1 VPLAQAA
8 LILSSRV
15 SVRKLPE
22 VTQEYEYVDSNAVV
36 ARDDHDHRLTPR
48 RQKILNCIHDSV
60 ERRGYPPSM
69 REIADAV
76 GLKSTSAVSYQ
87 LKILE
92 HMGHLTRDARMPR
105 TVVEKPPYPRVQH
118 EAEEAAT
125 GSPAMVS
132 VPLFE
137 QIAAG
142 APVVANPYPEGTM
155 HLPEEMTGSGALF
168 AVRVAGDSMAG
179 ANIFD
184 GDCVIVRQQDTARNG
199 DIVAALIQDEATV
212 KTFHR
217 ADGHVWLMPQNP
229 GYQPILGDQ
238 CGLMGKVVAT
248 VHRI

>member
-1 VPLAQAA
+1 MTMTT
-8 LILSSRV
+8 R
-15 SVRKLPE
+15 LPGG
-22 VTQEYEYVDSNAVV
+22 D
-36 ARDDHDHRLTPR
+36 RDPRLTPR
-48 RQKILNCIHDSV
+48 RQKILTCIHQSV
-60 ERRGYPPSM
+60 EHHGYPPSI

-92 HMGHLTRDARMPR
+92 QMGHLTRDARMPR
-105 TVVEKPPYPRVQH
+105 TVVEKPPHPPALPDRPDQAG
-118 EAEEAAT
+118 EAPSAT

-142 APVVANPYPEGTM
+142 APVMANPDPEGIM

-168 AVRVAGDSMAG
+168 AVKVAGDSMAN

-184 GDCVIVRQQDTARNG
+184 GDCVIVRQQDTAHNG
-199 DIVAALIQDEATV
+199 DIVAALIEDEATV

-248 VHRI
+248 LHRI

>member
-1 VPLAQAA
+1 MTTTT
-8 LILSSRV
+8 R
-15 SVRKLPE
+15 LPGGDRE
-22 VTQEYEYVDSNAVV
+22 
-36 ARDDHDHRLTPR
+36 HRLTLR
-48 RQKILNCIHDSV
+48 RQKILDCIHESV

-105 TVVEKPPYPRVQH
+105 TVVEKPSRPRIQH
-118 EAEEAAT
+118 STDNDGDAAAT
-125 GSPAMVS
+125 GSQNMVS

-142 APVVANPYPEGTM
+142 APVIANPDPEGIM
-155 HLPEEMTGSGALF
+155 QLPKEMTGSGALF
-168 AVRVAGDSMAG
+168 AVRVAGDSMAN

-184 GDCVIVRQQDTARNG
+184 GDCVIVRQQDTAHNG
-199 DIVAALIQDEATV
+199 DIVAALIEDEATV

-217 ADGHVWLMPQNP
+217 TNGHVWLMPQNP
-229 GYQPILGDQ
+229 SYQPILGDQ

>member
-1 VPLAQAA
+1 
-8 LILSSRV
+8 
-15 SVRKLPE
+15 
-22 VTQEYEYVDSNAVV
+22 
-36 ARDDHDHRLTPR
+36 
-48 RQKILNCIHDSV
+48 
-60 ERRGYPPSM
+60 M

-92 HMGHLTRDARMPR
+92 QMGHLTRDARMPR
-105 TVVEKPPYPRVQH
+105 TVVEKPPRPRVLQDRPDDAG
-118 EAEEAAT
+118 EAPAAK
-125 GSPAMVS
+125 GSPAMVR

-142 APVVANPYPEGTM
+142 APVIANPDPQGIM
-155 HLPEEMTGSGALF
+155 QLPREMTGSGALF
-168 AVRVAGDSMAG
+168 AVKVAGDSMAN

-184 GDCVIVRQQDTARNG
+184 GDCVIVRQQDTAHNG

-217 ADGHVWLMPQNP
+217 TDGHVWLMPQNP

>member
-1 VPLAQAA
+1 MTTT
-8 LILSSRV
+8 RW
-15 SVRKLPE
+15 LPGG
-22 VTQEYEYVDSNAVV
+22 D
-36 ARDDHDHRLTPR
+36 RDQRLTPR
-48 RQKILNCIHDSV
+48 RQKILHCIHESV

-87 LKILE
+87 LTILE

-105 TVVEKPPYPRVQH
+105 TVAERPRRTGALHDSTDEPRQ
-118 EAEEAAT
+118 APAGA

-142 APVVANPYPEGTM
+142 APVVANPDPDGIM
-155 HLPEEMTGSGALF
+155 HLPKEMTGSGVLF
-168 AVRVAGDSMAG
+168 AVKVAGDSMAN

-184 GDCVIVRQQDTARNG
+184 GDCVIVRQQDAAHNG
-199 DIVAALIQDEATV
+199 DIVAALIEDEATV
-212 KTFHR
+212 KTFYR

-229 GYQPILGDQ
+229 SYQPIPGDQ

-248 VHRI
+248 LHRI